1 MPTSGAENTS
11 EFARLY
17 VAAVERIAAR
27 GHGTLT
33 RLAREWGI
41 SRQKFYG
48 PKFQKRYLSDEAAM
62 RVAKEAGLDEDET
75 AALMNAWLR
84 ERLEGGKL
92 GEAYSAICAGLDAMP
107 EIVSSALEDAP
118 RETRERAIIAVK
130 KSVARSY
137 RAAFDAYSRNSDI
150 G

>member
-1 MPTSGAENTS
+1 MPTSGSENTS

-17 VAAVERIAAR
+17 LAAVEKISSR
-27 GHGTLT
+27 GHGTIT

-92 GEAYSAICAGLDAMP
+92 GESYSAICAGLDGMH
-107 EIVSSALEDAP
+107 EVVSTALENAP
-118 RETRERAIIAVK
+118 REMRDRAILAVK
-130 KSVARSY
+130 KSVMRSY
-137 RAAFDAYSRNSDI
+137 RAAFDAYIRNVDI